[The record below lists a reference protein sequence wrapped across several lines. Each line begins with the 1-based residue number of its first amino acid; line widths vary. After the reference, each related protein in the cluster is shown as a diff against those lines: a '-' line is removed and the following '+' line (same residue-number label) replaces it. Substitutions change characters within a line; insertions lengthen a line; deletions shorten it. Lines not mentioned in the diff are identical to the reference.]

1 MQDLICLVMEFRL
14 CLVKRKGV
22 RGMFG
27 TEG

>member
-1 MQDLICLVMEFRL
+1 MKDLTCLVMEFRL

-27 TEG
+27 TEE